1 MVGWAYAWDK
11 VTSER
16 LCAKNAGGLMRK
28 GSVFA
33 GHYGIVP
40 FQELKDT
47 YTYLTIIYI
56 MHSTLMYVK
65 NLFLKCNLDPRGN
78 VLHTL

>member
-1 MVGWAYAWDK
+1 M
-11 VTSER
+11 R
-16 LCAKNAGGLMRK
+16 NGG
-28 GSVFA
+28 VFA

-56 MHSTLMYVK
+56 MHSTLMYVLLQFVPK
-65 NLFLKCNLDPRGN
+65 
-78 VLHTL
+78 V